1 MTRSAAAR
9 ESGTFLGLTYGLAL
23 AVAIALPHAGINR
36 LLSVLIPA
44 TSVLIITFTMT
55 PHGQRRAMWRDI
67 GLGRSGRSVWVI
79 ALVLPMLLLAMAY
92 GTALVMG
99 VATLRTFDV
108 TPAGAAGWTANLVV
122 SFIAMTVVYLG
133 EEIGWRGYLLPR
145 VQQLTTRRRAAVV
158 TGLLHGLFHLP
169 LILIATTY
177 NEHGSRWIVAPVAV
191 LTIAG
196 GGVFYA
202 YLRDRSDSIW
212 PVAIAHNAANTL
224 FTIGAASMVARSEA
238 ELAYVAGETG
248 LATLASVLIVAAILL
263 ATAKVWRNER
273 A

>member
-1 MTRSAAAR
+1 
-9 ESGTFLGLTYGLAL
+9 
-23 AVAIALPHAGINR
+23 
-36 LLSVLIPA
+36 
-44 TSVLIITFTMT
+44 
-55 PHGQRRAMWRDI
+55 
-67 GLGRSGRSVWVI
+67 
-79 ALVLPMLLLAMAY
+79 
-92 GTALVMG
+92 
-99 VATLRTFDV
+99 
-108 TPAGAAGWTANLVV
+108 
-122 SFIAMTVVYLG
+122 MTVVYLG

-158 TGLLHGLFHLP
+158 TGLCHGVFHLP

-177 NEHGSRWIVAPVAV
+177 DPHGSRWLVAPVAV
-191 LTIAG
+191 LTIAA

-224 FTIGAASMVARSEA
+224 FTIGAASVVARSEA

-248 LATLASVLIVAAILL
+248 LATLASVVIVAAILL
-263 ATAKVWRNER
+263 ARARVWREDQ